1 MGAWVCG
8 KLNGGWR
15 EVIIKW
21 NEKLGSACPAWK
33 RKTCPWRRHEQKKK
47 ERYMKIQIEITP
59 DEFVQSVEANLRLI
73 EWMRLWDREQKEN
86 KRDDKKEK
94 ENEEPASDDYWG

>member
-1 MGAWVCG
+1 
-8 KLNGGWR
+8 
-15 EVIIKW
+15 
-21 NEKLGSACPAWK
+21 
-33 RKTCPWRRHEQKKK
+33 
-47 ERYMKIQIEITP
+47 MKIQIKITP